1 MYFNKIN
8 LKDGEKAKAKLKFSL
23 KSVEMRWDTCVPL
36 LLYLKYPELKKESK
50 TFQIPFK
57 VKSLQS
63 LSEAGN
69 DF

>member
-1 MYFNKIN
+1 MYFNKTH
-8 LKDGEKAKAKLKFSL
+8 LKEGGKAKAKLKFSL
-23 KSVEMRWDTCVPL
+23 KSVEMHWNTCVPL
-36 LLYLKYPELKKESK
+36 LLYLKFPELKKESK
-50 TFQIPFK
+50 TFQIPFE